1 MLDMKLIQSCLYAL
15 DCVRIEYD
23 PSKLKAYQENY
34 ELDEE
39 EGWRREP
46 NAVVTIW
53 LDGQKPGEPG
63 RYVEF
68 TACDYFIAY
77 WELCRRD
84 ENGNVGLL
92 QESTDFMLEEE
103 TNLSDWDCRYDD

>member
-46 NAVVTIW
+46 NAVVTI
-53 LDGQKPGEPG
+53 
-63 RYVEF
+63 
-68 TACDYFIAY
+68 
-77 WELCRRD
+77 
-84 ENGNVGLL
+84 
-92 QESTDFMLEEE
+92 
-103 TNLSDWDCRYDD
+103 

>member
-1 MLDMKLIQSCLYAL
+1 MLDMKLIQSCLYVL

-23 PSKLKAYQENY
+23 ASQLKVYQENY

-39 EGWRREP
+39 EEARREP
-46 NAVVTIW
+46 NAEVTNW
-53 LDGQKPGEPG
+53 LDGQKPNEPG

-77 WELCRRD
+77 WELCLRS
-84 ENGNVGLL
+84 ENGNVRVL
-92 QESTDFMLEEE
+92 QESTDFIEDKVWSE
-103 TNLSDWDCRYDD
+103 WDCRYDD